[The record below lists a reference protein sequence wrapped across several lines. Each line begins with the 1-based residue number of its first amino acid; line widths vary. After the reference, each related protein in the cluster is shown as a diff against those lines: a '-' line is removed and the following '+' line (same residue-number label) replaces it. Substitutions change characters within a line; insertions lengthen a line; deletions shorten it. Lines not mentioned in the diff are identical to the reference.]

1 MNNILDYV
9 KPLVDTIYK
18 REPDYDNDIVVQ
30 PNEILIKET
39 GRFSRVYV
47 ITLTENGLFNIG
59 KYYYYFGEYGELYR
73 ETIVNYKGKTYYA
86 NWYGVVDIKDEE
98 VTP

>member
-30 PNEILIKET
+30 PDEILIKET
-39 GRFSRVYV
+39 GRFPRIYA
-47 ITLTENGLFNIG
+47 ITLTENSLFDIVISYDNGIMD
-59 KYYYYFGEYGELYR
+59 FER
-73 ETIVNYKGKTYYA
+73 ETIDQ
-86 NWYGVVDIKDEE
+86 VVDLVLE
-98 VTP
+98 

>member
-9 KPLVDTIYK
+9 KPLVDKIYR

-30 PNEILIKET
+30 PDEILIKET

-47 ITLTENGLFNIG
+47 ITLTENGLFNIVIRYDNG
-59 KYYYYFGEYGELYR
+59 IMDFER
-73 ETIVNYKGKTYYA
+73 ETIDQ
-86 NWYGVVDIKDEE
+86 VVDLVLE
-98 VTP
+98 

>member
-9 KPLVDTIYK
+9 KPLVDKIYR
-18 REPDYDNDIVVQ
+18 REPDYDNDIVAQ

-47 ITLTENGLFNIG
+47 ITLTENGMFNIVISYDDG
-59 KYYYYFGEYGELYR
+59 IMDFER
-73 ETIVNYKGKTYYA
+73 ETIEQ
-86 NWYGVVDIKDEE
+86 VVDFVLE
-98 VTP
+98 

>member
-18 REPDYDNDIVVQ
+18 REPDYDNDIIVQ

-47 ITLTENGLFNIG
+47 ITLTENGLFNIVIRYDNG
-59 KYYYYFGEYGELYR
+59 IMDFER
-73 ETIVNYKGKTYYA
+73 ETIGQ
-86 NWYGVVDIKDEE
+86 VVDLVLE
-98 VTP
+98 

>member
-9 KPLVDTIYK
+9 KPLVDKIYR

-47 ITLTENGLFNIG
+47 ITLTENGLFNIVISYDNG
-59 KYYYYFGEYGELYR
+59 IMDFER
-73 ETIVNYKGKTYYA
+73 ETIDQ
-86 NWYGVVDIKDEE
+86 VVDFVLE
-98 VTP
+98 

>member
-18 REPDYDNDIVVQ
+18 RKPDYDNDIVVQ

-47 ITLTENGLFNIG
+47 ITLTENGLFNIVIN
-59 KYYYYFGEYGELYR
+59 FDDSIMEFER
-73 ETIVNYKGKTYYA
+73 ETIEQI
-86 NWYGVVDIKDEE
+86 VDFVLE
-98 VTP
+98 

>member
-9 KPLVDTIYK
+9 KPLVEIIYR
-18 REPDYDNDIVVQ
+18 REPYYDNDIVVQ

-47 ITLTENGLFNIG
+47 ITLTENGLFNIIIRYDNG
-59 KYYYYFGEYGELYR
+59 IMDFER
-73 ETIVNYKGKTYYA
+73 ETIGQ
-86 NWYGVVDIKDEE
+86 VVDLVLE
-98 VTP
+98 

>member
-1 MNNILDYV
+1 MNNILDCV

-30 PNEILIKET
+30 PNEILIKKT

-47 ITLTENGLFNIG
+47 ITLTENGLFNIVIRYDNG
-59 KYYYYFGEYGELYR
+59 IMDFER
-73 ETIVNYKGKTYYA
+73 ETIDQ
-86 NWYGVVDIKDEE
+86 VVDLVLE
-98 VTP
+98 

>member
-9 KPLVDTIYK
+9 KPRVDTIYK

-47 ITLTENGLFNIG
+47 ITLTENGLFNIVIRYDNG
-59 KYYYYFGEYGELYR
+59 IMDFER
-73 ETIVNYKGKTYYA
+73 ETIGQ
-86 NWYGVVDIKDEE
+86 VVDLVLE
-98 VTP
+98 

>member
-18 REPDYDNDIVVQ
+18 REPDYDNNIVVQ

-47 ITLTENGLFNIG
+47 ITLTENGLFNIVIRYDNG
-59 KYYYYFGEYGELYR
+59 IMDFER
-73 ETIVNYKGKTYYA
+73 ETIDQ
-86 NWYGVVDIKDEE
+86 VVDLVLE
-98 VTP
+98 